1 MASECVIC
9 GLNATVFVAYPD
21 TPVRGYCPRCAED
34 LDIFDPRPD
43 IDVTYKDYEQR
54 GFRY

>member
-9 GLNATVFVAYPD
+9 GLNATVFVAYSD